1 MISLKTNN
9 PTGRGFAVCIGLYL
23 IVKTILNM
31 FIGND
36 PIGNLVYS
44 VIEAAALYTGLMY
57 INYVVAGIAVLVV
70 LVNLKNNL
78 SNIGSNWI
86 YLVEAAADVVCA
98 VLLVTQKDIKEHFGN
113 KWTELSDL
121 IKK

>member
-1 MISLKTNN
+1 MKTNN
-9 PTGRGFAVCIGLYL
+9 PNGRTLALCIGLYL
-23 IVKTILNM
+23 IVKSVLNM
-31 FIGND
+31 IIGND
-36 PIGNLVYS
+36 PIGNLIYS

-57 INYVVAGIAVLVV
+57 INYVVAGIAALVV

-86 YLVEAAADVVCA
+86 YLVEAAVDIVCA
-98 VLLVTQKDIKEHFGN
+98 VLLISHKDIKEHFTN
-113 KWTELSDL
+113 KWSDLSEL

>member
-1 MISLKTNN
+1 MKTNN
-9 PTGRGFAVCIGLYL
+9 HTGRNFALCIGLYL

-31 FIGND
+31 IIGND

-44 VIEAAALYTGLMY
+44 VVEAAALYTGLIY
-57 INYVVAGIAVLVV
+57 INYAVAGIAVLVV

-98 VLLVTQKDIKEHFGN
+98 VLLVTQKDIKAHFTN
-113 KWTELSDL
+113 KWSELSDL
-121 IKK
+121 FNK

>member
-1 MISLKTNN
+1 MKTNN
-9 PTGRGFAVCIGLYL
+9 QTGRNFALCIGLYL
-23 IVKTILNM
+23 IVKSILNM
-31 FIGND
+31 IIGND

-86 YLVEAAADVVCA
+86 YLVEAAVDVVCA
-98 VLLVTQKDIKEHFGN
+98 VLLVTQNDIKSHFTN
-113 KWTELSDL
+113 KWSELSDL
-121 IKK
+121 FKK